1 MRKVWIT
8 TVANCTKELVSTGG
22 TKFCVFWLL
31 AKQTNQNI
39 LMCPLMLQLKCK
51 ITLSCMHTFTR
62 QDQTSDTE
70 VESSVAF
77 SDASCYSE
85 TGSMMG
91 ASSVSGIFVGSF
103 YINMITLLDY
113 SAYGFQRLQD
123 TPVMGD
129 LQCVRALWT
138 PNATLDR
145 KTGRTWWPC
154 PEH

>member
-1 MRKVWIT
+1 MSSDAPV
-8 TVANCTKELVSTGG
+8 
-22 TKFCVFWLL
+22 
-31 AKQTNQNI
+31 
-39 LMCPLMLQLKCK
+39 K
-51 ITLSCMHTFTR
+51 ISCMHKFTP

-70 VESSVAF
+70 VESSAAF
-77 SDASCYSE
+77 SDASCHSE

-91 ASSVSGIFVGSF
+91 ASSVSGIFVGSL

-129 LQCVRALWT
+129 LQCVRAPWT

-145 KTGRTWWPC
+145 KTGRT
-154 PEH
+154 